1 MGLAR
6 GFSFCSTVCMQDL
19 ISRLTQPAQ
28 SEPESGIVTAAM
40 YGMAKPDVMAF
51 WSGQGNLPTPEA
63 FCRPAIESLLAGET
77 FYTWQRGIPELRE
90 ALVRYHAKHY
100 GVNLHVDNFGIT
112 GGGMQA
118 IQNAI
123 QMIAGDG
130 DEVIIPTPAW
140 PNYAG
145 PLRLQGT
152 KPAEVPMVFANGTW
166 SLDLDRLFAALTPR
180 TKAIC
185 INSPSNPLG
194 WTATRDDLIA
204 IRDFARKSGIWILA
218 DEVYGRFHFGK
229 AGVKRAP
236 SFLDVCD
243 PEERLILCNTFSK
256 NWAMTGWR
264 QGWMQ
269 YPLELA
275 PIAERYIQYNTSG
288 SPVFLQKGCAYAVEH
303 GDEFVDLQV
312 ATARKN
318 RDIVVD
324 TFRQNEKLRFQVPD
338 GAFYMFF
345 AVKGMTDS
353 LATCLRIIDEAGVG
367 FAPGGTF
374 GPGGEGFLRMCY
386 LKNEDTLH
394 AGLERFDRWLKKGRV
409 V

>member
-1 MGLAR
+1 
-6 GFSFCSTVCMQDL
+6 MQDL
-19 ISRLTQPAQ
+19 IASLTRPAQ
-28 SEPESGIVTAAM
+28 TEPDSGIVTAAM

-77 FYTWQRGIPELRE
+77 FYTWQRGIPELRQ

-100 GVNLHVDNFGIT
+100 GVNLHIDNFGIT
-112 GGGMQA
+112 GSGMQA

-123 QMIAGDG
+123 QMIAGEG
-130 DEVIIPTPAW
+130 DEIIIPTPAW

-145 PLRLQGT
+145 PLRIQGT
-152 KPAEVPMVFANGTW
+152 KPVEVPMVFANGTW

-194 WTATRDDLIA
+194 WTATREDLIA

-229 AGVKRAP
+229 VGEKRAP
-236 SFLDVCD
+236 SFLDICD

-275 PIAERYIQYNTSG
+275 PVAERFIQYNTSG

-303 GDEFVDLQV
+303 GDDFVDAQV
-312 ATARKN
+312 ATARRN
-318 RDIVVD
+318 RDIVVGA
-324 TFRQNEKLRFQVPD
+324 FRQNERLRFQVPD

-345 AVKGMTDS
+345 GIEGMKDS

-386 LKNEDTLH
+386 LKNENTLNQ
-394 AGLERFDRWLKKGRV
+394 GLERFNNWLKIGRV

>member
-6 GFSFCSTVCMQDL
+6 GYSFCSMVWMQNL
-19 ISRLTQPAQ
+19 ISSLTRPAQ
-28 SEPESGIVTAAM
+28 TEPDSGIVTAAM

-51 WSGQGNLPTPEA
+51 WSGQGNLPTPEE

-100 GVNLHVDNFGIT
+100 GVHLHVDNFGIT
-112 GGGMQA
+112 GSGMQA

-123 QMIAGDG
+123 QMIAADG

-152 KPAEVPMVFANGTW
+152 KPVEVPMVFAKGNW
-166 SLDLDRLFAALTPR
+166 ALDLEKLFTALTPR

-194 WTATRDDLIA
+194 WTASRDDLIA

-218 DEVYGRFHFGK
+218 DEVYSRFYFN
-229 AGVKRAP
+229 AKRAP

-269 YPLELA
+269 YPKELA
-275 PIAERYIQYNTSG
+275 PVAERFIQYNTSG
-288 SPVFLQKGCAYAVEH
+288 SPVFLQKGCAYALDN
-303 GDEFVDLQV
+303 GDAFVDAQV

-318 RDIVVD
+318 RDSVVSA
-324 TFRQNEKLRFQVPD
+324 FGQNHRLQFQIPD

-345 AVKGMTDS
+345 AIDGMKDS

-374 GPGGEGFLRMCY
+374 GPAGEGFLRMCY
-386 LKNEDTLH
+386 LKNEDTLQQ
-394 AGLERFDRWLKKGRV
+394 GLERFTNWLKNGRV
-409 V
+409 I

>member
-1 MGLAR
+1 MDA
-6 GFSFCSTVCMQDL
+6 SSL
-19 ISRLTQPAQ
+19 IANLTLPAQ
-28 SEPESGIVTAAM
+28 FEPDSGIVTAAM
-40 YGMAKPDVMAF
+40 RGMSKPDVLAF
-51 WSGQGNLPTPEA
+51 WSGQGNLPTPVQ
-63 FCRPAIESLLAGET
+63 FCRPAVESLLAGET

-100 GVNLHVDNFGIT
+100 SVNLHIDNFGIT

-145 PLRLQGT
+145 PLRIQGT
-152 KPAEVPMVFANGTW
+152 RPVEVPMLFSNGTW
-166 SLDLDRLFAALTPR
+166 SLDLGKLFAALTPR

-218 DEVYGRFHFGK
+218 DEVYSRFFFE
-229 AGVKRAP
+229 AKRAP

-243 PEERLILCNTFSK
+243 PEEQLILCNTFSK

-264 QGWMQ
+264 QGWIQ
-269 YPLELA
+269 TPRALS
-275 PIAERYIQYNTSG
+275 PTVERFIQYNTSG
-288 SPVFLQKGCAYAVEH
+288 SPVFLQRGCAVALDT
-303 GDEFVDLQV
+303 GDDFVDLQV

-318 RDIVVD
+318 RDIVVQA
-324 TFRQNEKLRFQVPD
+324 FQQCPQLRYQVPD
-338 GAFYMFF
+338 GAFYLFF
-345 AVKGMTDS
+345 SIDGMTDS

-374 GPGGEGFLRMCY
+374 GPGGEGYLRMCY
-386 LKNEDTLH
+386 LKDETHLR
-394 AGLERFDRWLKKGRV
+394 AGLDRFTNWLKNGRV
-409 V
+409 I